1 MKSDL
6 KELLNNTE
14 NRTQYNTLKARY
26 NMSKTDQDKSYFLA
40 FCIEQYK
47 VAKGMNGADVAR
59 LFFGSGVASYLSD
72 NFEVLHTQ
80 SRQWLMEEIDDM
92 LQQIK
97 QKGK

>member
-1 MKSDL
+1 MGASQRK
-6 KELLNNTE
+6 
-14 NRTQYNTLKARY
+14 YN

-47 VAKGMNGADVAR
+47 VAKGMDGADVAR
-59 LFFGSGVASYLSD
+59 LFFESGVASYLSD

-92 LQQIK
+92 LQQIDSK
-97 QKGK
+97 DK